1 MTEKKTIEP
10 IIIVHDL
17 EQATAALQAAAALQQ
32 TITLQS
38 APEAAA
44 YFSPP
49 VFRAMIEQAAAAV
62 PDAKHTA
69 ILDCGDQTGLAM
81 NALRHGVQ
89 GIRIDC
95 GEDVFAKLVGIAKQ
109 TGAYVRPYD
118 DAPALDLNMVEDVTT
133 ACRDWLEGIKAT
145 PL

>member
-1 MTEKKTIEP
+1 
-10 IIIVHDL
+10 
-17 EQATAALQAAAALQQ
+17 
-32 TITLQS
+32 
-38 APEAAA
+38 
-44 YFSPP
+44 
-49 VFRAMIEQAAAAV
+49 
-62 PDAKHTA
+62 
-69 ILDCGDQTGLAM
+69 M